1 MFKNISRLKIL
12 IITVMPALFA
22 GFIFLLCGFCF
33 TVPKN
38 VTVGGADVGGLTIY
52 EAAAK
57 ARESIEKEL
66 ETKTLTVR
74 GDKSVYTFGYPEI
87 YYKDNI
93 FSLLKHAKKG
103 DKLTPSVT
111 YCLHGFDEIVQGICQ
126 SERVAAVEPS
136 AKFNISGEPFT
147 YDGGRD
153 GKEVVKSKLADDLRA
168 SLAGGFETVNVA
180 YKVVNREKTLEEVK
194 KSTEYLAG
202 FTTYYDSSNV
212 CRSSNIRLA
221 ANKLNGKI
229 LESGKTLSFNDIVG
243 ERTKARGF
251 LSAKIIENGEFVE
264 GVGGGVC
271 QVSTTLYNCALL
283 AGMDIAEYHPHS
295 LAVGYVPP
303 SRDAM
308 VSGTSFDLKITN
320 NSDCPVY
327 IRGRTGNGYVTFE
340 IYGKKG
346 GAVYSLSSK
355 VTETLPAPEEITDDP
370 AKAKTGK
377 DGLASEGYLTVVRG
391 GYSKT
396 VRLRK
401 DKYLPVKHVKYVGEE
416 EGADENPEESAEK
429 TEG

>member
-153 GKEVVKSKLADDLRA
+153 GK
-168 SLAGGFETVNVA
+168 
-180 YKVVNREKTLEEVK
+180 
-194 KSTEYLAG
+194 
-202 FTTYYDSSNV
+202 
-212 CRSSNIRLA
+212 
-221 ANKLNGKI
+221 
-229 LESGKTLSFNDIVG
+229 
-243 ERTKARGF
+243 
-251 LSAKIIENGEFVE
+251 
-264 GVGGGVC
+264 
-271 QVSTTLYNCALL
+271 
-283 AGMDIAEYHPHS
+283 
-295 LAVGYVPP
+295 
-303 SRDAM
+303 
-308 VSGTSFDLKITN
+308 
-320 NSDCPVY
+320 
-327 IRGRTGNGYVTFE
+327 
-340 IYGKKG
+340 
-346 GAVYSLSSK
+346 
-355 VTETLPAPEEITDDP
+355 
-370 AKAKTGK
+370 
-377 DGLASEGYLTVVRG
+377 
-391 GYSKT
+391 
-396 VRLRK
+396 
-401 DKYLPVKHVKYVGEE
+401 
-416 EGADENPEESAEK
+416 
-429 TEG
+429 

>member
-1 MFKNISRLKIL
+1 MFKNNLRLKIL
-12 IITVMPALFA
+12 MITVMPALVA
-22 GFIFLLCGFCF
+22 GFILFCGFCF

-38 VTVGGADVGGLTIY
+38 VTIGGIDVGGLTIY
-52 EAAAK
+52 EAADK

-66 ETKTLTVR
+66 KTKTLTVR
-74 GDKSVYTFGYPEI
+74 GDKGTYTFGYPEI
-87 YYKDNI
+87 YYKDNV
-93 FSLLKHAKKG
+93 FVLLKHAKKG
-103 DKLTPSVT
+103 DALTPSVS
-111 YCLHGFDEIVQGICQ
+111 YYLHGFEEIVQGICE
-126 SERVAAVEPS
+126 SESVAAAEPS

-147 YDGGRD
+147 YDGGHD
-153 GKEVVKSKLADDLRA
+153 GKEVIKSKLAEDMRA
-168 SLAGGFETVNVA
+168 SLGGGFETVNAA
-180 YKVVNREKTLEEVK
+180 YKGVNRKKTLEDVK
-194 KSTEYLAG
+194 KCTQYLAG
-202 FTTYYDSSNV
+202 FTTYYDGSNV

-229 LESGKTLSFNDIVG
+229 LASGKTLSFNDIVG
-243 ERTKARGF
+243 ARTKERGF

-283 AGMDIAEYHPHS
+283 AGLGIAEYHPHS

-308 VSGTSFDLKITN
+308 VSGTSCDLKITN

-340 IYGKKG
+340 IYGKKD
-346 GAVYSLSSK
+346 GALYSLSSK
-355 VTETLPAPEEITDDP
+355 VTETVPAPEETTDDP
-370 AKAKTGK
+370 EKVRTGK
-377 DGLASEGYLTVVRG
+377 DGIASEGYLTVVRG
-391 GYSKT
+391 GYTKT

-401 DKYLPVKHVKYVGEE
+401 DKYQPVKRVKYVGEE
-416 EGADENPEESAEK
+416 ESSGQIAEE